1 MDSIF
6 AFSMPNQESTSISE
20 FDIIVVG
27 AGPGGSTFVHCM
39 AGSGLTIALIDKAT
53 FPREKVCGDAIP
65 GTAVRV
71 GKSIQPDFWKG
82 LDALHPVRRARGVSP
97 SGIVMD
103 LEYVTEGYTCSRL
116 DFDDY
121 LVQTAKTYPGLT
133 TYFGLKT
140 KDVVRSEGMHLVTLD
155 NGEQLSAR
163 LIIGADGAHSIVA
176 RKYTDTK
183 LDRNH
188 HCAAVRAYYRGVE
201 GIGHDRL
208 TVYFLKD
215 YMPGYFWIFPLED
228 GLFNAGFGMLSRQV
242 SENRIDLRNS
252 LDQIIQEDP
261 QVKQHFENAVQE
273 GKNEGFGLPLGSR
286 NVPRSGDGFMLLG
299 DAAGLV
305 DPVTGEG
312 IGNAMISAE
321 LAAISA
327 REAFATNSM
336 DGKLLAAYDRAI
348 IKKFGSNFRIK
359 YWAQLLLADRPWLI
373 EGLLRFKWS
382 SNLIQWVIKKVV

>member
-1 MDSIF
+1 MSSKQPIQI
-6 AFSMPNQESTSISE
+6 PK

-27 AGPGGSTFVHCM
+27 AGPGGSTFVHFM

-53 FPREKVCGDAIP
+53 FPRDKVCGDAIP

-71 GKSIQPDFWKG
+71 GKTIRPDFWKG
-82 LDALHPVRRARGVSP
+82 LDALHPVRRARGVTP

-121 LVQTAKTYPGLT
+121 LVKTAQNYPGLT
-133 TYFGLKT
+133 NYFGRKA
-140 KDVVRSEGMHLVTLD
+140 KDVVRSEGGHLVTLD
-155 NGEQLSAR
+155 NGEQLSGR

-176 RKYTDTK
+176 KKYTDTK
-183 LDRNH
+183 LDRDH
-188 HCAAVRAYYRGVE
+188 HCAAVRAYYHGVE

-228 GLFNAGFGMLSRQV
+228 GLFNVGFGMLSRQI
-242 SENRIDLRNS
+242 SENRIDLRRS
-252 LDQIIQEDP
+252 LDEIVQKDP
-261 QVKQHFENAVQE
+261 QVKKHFENAVQE

-286 NVPRSGDGFMLLG
+286 TVPRSGDGFMLLG

-321 LAAISA
+321 YAAISA
-327 REAFATNSM
+327 RKAFTENRM
-336 DGKLLAAYDRAI
+336 DAKLLSAYDRAI
-348 IKKFGSNFRIK
+348 IKKFGTNFRLK
-359 YWAQLLLADRPWLI
+359 YYLQLLLADRPWI
-373 EGLLRFKWS
+373 VEWLLRFKWS
-382 SNLIQWVIKKVV
+382 TRLIERIIKKVV